1 MFLQAIINILET
13 SNKIGR
19 LAKEAEDMKKNQVEI
34 MELKNAITEIK
45 ISVSGLR
52 QNRGAGL
59 VSETW
64 KTEQQ
69 KFPNPN
75 RDKMG

>member
-52 QNRGAGL
+52 QNRRGRISVRDL
-59 VSETW
+59 EDRT
-64 KTEQQ
+64 TEIPQPKQ
-69 KFPNPN
+69 
-75 RDKMG
+75 G